1 MKTTKSSLRDAILG
15 AWKVLEGAGLRRPWT
30 SDHELANALD
40 TWGLVLA
47 DVEPARVLLMA
58 TAFLRSADV
67 RFGSKWPM
75 PGTLLHALGD
85 NVETDE
91 ADEAWGEVL
100 ALLQSRGRD
109 WCCRSAPTVLHLV
122 ELEQAMR
129 ERTQELRTRGDALLA
144 EQQER
149 RRQGLPKGP
158 EARLVAVFA
167 GLSACGGWRGLAVSE
182 DLVAHRAAFRAAFR
196 GTAKRRQLEGQE
208 ASVAA
213 LLGGGGP
220 RPRLLAGGRP

>member
-1 MKTTKSSLRDAILG
+1 VSRSIREAILG
-15 AWKVLEGAGLRRPWT
+15 AWKVLEGAGLRRPWG
-30 SDHELANALD
+30 SDLEVSNALD

-47 DVEPARVLLMA
+47 DVEPGRLLVMA
-58 TAFLRSADV
+58 AAWLRSPEA
-67 RFGSKWPM
+67 RFGRWPM
-75 PGTLLHALGD
+75 PGALLHALGD

-109 WCCRSAPTVLHLV
+109 WCCRSVPTVLHLV
-122 ELEQAMR
+122 ELEAAMR

-182 DLVAHRAAFRAAFR
+182 DLVTHRAAFRAAFR

>member
-1 MKTTKSSLRDAILG
+1 VSRSIREAILG
-15 AWKVLEGAGLRRPWT
+15 AWKVLEGAGLRRPWG
-30 SDHELANALD
+30 SDLEVSNALD

-47 DVEPARVLLMA
+47 DVEPGRLLVMA
-58 TAFLRSADV
+58 AAWLRSPEA
-67 RFGSKWPM
+67 RFGRWPM
-75 PGTLLHALGD
+75 PGALLHALGD

-109 WCCRSAPTVLHLV
+109 WCCRSVPTVLHLV
-122 ELEQAMR
+122 ELEAAMR

-167 GLSACGGWRGLAVSE
+167 GLSACGGWRGLVRSLQRQQLARV
-182 DLVAHRAAFRAAFR
+182 RAIAWRRAFQ
-196 GTAKRRQLEGQE
+196 RQQ
-208 ASVAA
+208 
-213 LLGGGGP
+213 
-220 RPRLLAGGRP
+220 LAGVGLHSAVTKLPSGKR